1 MQINCPFDVIHLGYD
16 CFAILL
22 MTDTA
27 TLYIV
32 PTPIGNLNDI
42 TQRAIDTL
50 ANVDWIAAE
59 DTRHS
64 QKLLQHFSIS
74 TRTLSLHDHN
84 EDKRVAMLCQRLK
97 GGESVAL
104 ISDAGTPLISDPGF
118 MLVRQCREESIPVVA
133 LPGPCAAIT
142 ALSGSG
148 LPTDRFIF
156 EGFLP
161 VKVQAR
167 ADVLERLA
175 DRTCTS
181 VFYEAPRR
189 IATTIKELQARFAD
203 RHVVLAKELS
213 KTFETYVSGTPDVI
227 MAWLDADPAHHK
239 GEFVVMVAPAV
250 IDKQALPAEAMTLL
264 TTLCED
270 LPLKRA
276 AAIVA
281 QHYNL
286 KKNALYQAGLSQQ
299 DKD

>member
-1 MQINCPFDVIHLGYD
+1 
-16 CFAILL
+16 
-22 MTDTA
+22 MTDSA

-32 PTPIGNLNDI
+32 PTPIGNLDDI
-42 TQRAIDTL
+42 TQRAIQTL
-50 ANVDWIAAE
+50 AAVDWIAAE

-97 GGESVAL
+97 DGESVAL

-118 MLVRQCREESIPVVA
+118 VLVRACREQGIDVVA
-133 LPGPCAAIT
+133 LPGACAAIT

-148 LPTDRFIF
+148 LPTDRFLF

-167 ADVLERLA
+167 NEILQRLQDA
-175 DRTCTS
+175 TCTT
-181 VFYEAPRR
+181 VYYEAPRR
-189 IATTIKELQARFAD
+189 IVATLQDIHVLLPD
-203 RHVVLAKELS
+203 RHLVLAKEIS
-213 KTFETYVSGTPDVI
+213 KTFEAYVSGNAEDI
-227 MAWLDADPAHHK
+227 LAWLDAEPARQK
-239 GEFVVMVAPAV
+239 GEFVLMVSPAV
-250 IDKQALPAEAMTLL
+250 KDKQSVPGEALSLL
-264 TTLCED
+264 SALCEE

-281 QHYNL
+281 QHYQL
-286 KKNALYQAGLSQQ
+286 KKNALYQAGLAEQGRQ
-299 DKD
+299 